1 MKKKWW
7 LAVWITTV
15 LALLLN
21 AASFYKFEV
30 KTIRNEST
38 TLEAYRGKVI
48 LIVNVASKSAYTPQL
63 SGLEKLYNTYGS
75 RGFTVIGFPTS
86 QFASQEPLEGED
98 LERFCKHNYG
108 ITFPIFGKIDVY
120 GANTNPLYN
129 YLKSGISGLNK
140 TTSIE
145 WNYTKYLIDRN
156 GFILRRYSP
165 RVTPEAIAADIE
177 KFL

>member
-7 LAVWITTV
+7 LAVWIMTV

-30 KTIRNEST
+30 KTLRNEST

-86 QFASQEPLEGED
+86 QFASQEPLEGAD

-108 ITFPIFGKIDVY
+108 VTFPIFGKIDVY
-120 GANTNPLYN
+120 GTNTNPLYD